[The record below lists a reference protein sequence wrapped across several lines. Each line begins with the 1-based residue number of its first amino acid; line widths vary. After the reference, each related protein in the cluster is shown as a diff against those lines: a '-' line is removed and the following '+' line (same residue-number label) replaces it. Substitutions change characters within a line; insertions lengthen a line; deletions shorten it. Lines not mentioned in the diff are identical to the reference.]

1 VIKTLLKFILPLL
14 VLGLGVFAVSKMIAM
29 KPVVETREPE
39 LPDPVVRVIEVQP
52 QNFRFTVLAQGN
64 VVPRTETTVVPEVS
78 GRVVYVYPS
87 LAAGGFFEAGTTLLG
102 IDPRDYELA
111 MVGARAEV
119 ARAQVTL
126 ETEKAQAEVALKE
139 WQSLGQGEASSLL
152 RREPQLAQARAF
164 LESAHA
170 ALEQARRNLEKTEIK
185 APFAGRVRQK
195 NVDIGQFVTIGA
207 PVATI
212 YSVDFAEVRL
222 PLPDKELAYLNLP
235 LSYRGDR
242 DKKKGPGVVLRATF
256 GGKEYSWQGRIV
268 RTEGVIDPQTRMI
281 HVVAQVENP
290 YGRGRNPG
298 RPPLAVGMFVEAEI
312 MGKLS
317 RDVFLLPRNA
327 LRGKDRI
334 LVVDSEQRLHF
345 RNISVLRT
353 NRDQVIVESGLEAGE
368 LVSLAALDTV
378 VDGMK
383 VRVLEEKEISEPAAD
398 AISKPVVKV
407 TQ

>member
-1 VIKTLLKFILPLL
+1 MIKTLLKFILPLL
-14 VLGLGVFAVSKMIAM
+14 VLGLGVFAVTKMIAM

-52 QNFRFTVLAQGN
+52 QNFRFTVRAQGN
-64 VVPRTETTVVPEVS
+64 VVPRTETAVVPEVS

-87 LAAGGFFEAGTTLLG
+87 LAAGGFFELETTLLR

-111 MVGARAEV
+111 LVGARAEV

-139 WQSLGQGEASSLL
+139 WESLGQGEASPLL
-152 RREPQLAQARAF
+152 RREPQLAQARAV
-164 LESAHA
+164 LEAARA

-195 NVDIGQFVTIGA
+195 NVDIGQFVTVGA

-222 PLPDKELAYLNLP
+222 PLPDEELAYLNLP
-235 LSYRGDR
+235 LSYRGEQDE
-242 DKKKGPGVVLRATF
+242 KKGPAVVLTATF
-256 GGKEYSWQGRIV
+256 GGKEYSWRGRVV
-268 RTEGVIDPQTRMI
+268 RTEGIIDPQTRMI
-281 HVVAQVENP
+281 HAVAQVENP
-290 YGRGRNPG
+290 YGRGRNAG
-298 RPPLAVGMFVEAEI
+298 RPPLAIGMFVEAEI
-312 MGKLS
+312 RGKLS

-327 LRGKDRI
+327 LRGKDRV

-345 RNISVLRT
+345 RQVSVLRAD
-353 NRDQVIVESGLEAGE
+353 RDQVVVDSGLEAGE

-383 VRVLEEKEISEPAAD
+383 VRVLDEDEIPESVVGE
-398 AISKPVVKV
+398 ISKPVVKV

>member
-1 VIKTLLKFILPLL
+1 MIKTLLKFILPLL
-14 VLGLGVFAVSKMIAM
+14 VLGLGIFAVTKMIAM
-29 KPVVETREPE
+29 KPVVETREPK

-52 QNFRFTVLAQGN
+52 QNFRFTVRAQGN
-64 VVPRTETTVVPEVS
+64 VVPRTETAVVPEVS

-87 LAAGGFFEAGTTLLG
+87 LAAGGFFEVETTLLR

-111 MVGARAEV
+111 LVGARAEV

-139 WQSLGQGEASSLL
+139 WESLGQGEASPLL
-152 RREPQLAQARAF
+152 RREPQLAQARAV
-164 LESAHA
+164 LESARA

-195 NVDIGQFVTIGA
+195 NVDIGQFVTVGA

-222 PLPDKELAYLNLP
+222 PLPDEELAYLNLP
-235 LSYRGDR
+235 LSYRGEQDE
-242 DKKKGPGVVLRATF
+242 KKGPAVVLTATF
-256 GGKEYSWQGRIV
+256 GGKEYSWRGQVV
-268 RTEGVIDPQTRMI
+268 RTEGIIDPQTRMI
-281 HVVAQVENP
+281 HAVAQVENP
-290 YGRGRNPG
+290 YGRGRNAG

-312 MGKLS
+312 RGKLS

-327 LRGKDRI
+327 LRGKDRV

-345 RNISVLRT
+345 RQVSVLRAD
-353 NRDQVIVESGLEAGE
+353 RGQVVVDSGLEAGE

-383 VRVLEEKEISEPAAD
+383 VRVLDEDEIPESVVGE
-398 AISKPVVKV
+398 ISKPVVKV